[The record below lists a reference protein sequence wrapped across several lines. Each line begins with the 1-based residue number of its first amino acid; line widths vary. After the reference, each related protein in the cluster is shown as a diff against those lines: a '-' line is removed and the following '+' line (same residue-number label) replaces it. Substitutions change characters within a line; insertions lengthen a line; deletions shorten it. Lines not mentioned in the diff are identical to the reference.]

1 MVKIATMAEARD
13 QQGFR
18 LAFNRLDLTNFRN
31 YQNLRFELAEKGS
44 PLVVLTGENGAGK
57 TNLLEALSYLGPG
70 RGLRGARL
78 NDVTTKAAKGGW
90 AVSGKLARASGPCQI
105 GCGIE
110 IAEGQEFGPGRARRI
125 VVCDGQKLSGASA
138 LAPLLTI
145 IWLTPRMDRLF
156 QDGAS
161 ERRRFFDQLVTGLY
175 PDHASQISAFEKAMR
190 ERIRLLVDD
199 RHGGDEAW
207 LSALE
212 RRMAEH
218 GIALAAGRLEVLA
231 LIRSH
236 LSFAS
241 DTHFPLPDIGLEGEV
256 EEMVSSL
263 SALEAEE
270 AFAKMLQGNRRT
282 DQKAGRTLRGPH
294 KTDLLALHPDKGLVA
309 GLCSTGEQKAIL
321 IGILLAAVRLQVT
334 VKERPPVVLL
344 DEVIA
349 HLDEERRK
357 ALFKELIAL
366 GVQTWMTG
374 TDPKLFQ
381 PLKGKA
387 QFFSV
392 KDGTLEKTK

>member
-1 MVKIATMAEARD
+1 MVKIATMVRD
-13 QQGFR
+13 KQGSR

-31 YQNLRFELAEKGS
+31 YPNLRFELAEKAP

-57 TNLLEALSYLGPG
+57 TNFLEAISYLGPG

-78 NDVTTKAAKGGW
+78 GDVTTNAAKGGW
-90 AVSGKLARASGPCQI
+90 TVSGRLAKDGETCQI

-110 IAEGQEFGPGRARRI
+110 VTEGPEFGPGRARRT
-125 VVCDGQKLSGASA
+125 VVCDGQKLSGSSA
-138 LAPLLTI
+138 LASSLTI

-156 QDGAS
+156 QDGAT

-175 PDHASQISAFEKAMR
+175 PDHASQISAFERAMR
-190 ERIRLLVDD
+190 ERIRLLIDD
-199 RHGGDEAW
+199 RHGGDEVW

-218 GIALAAGRLEVLA
+218 GIALAAARLEVLA

-236 LSFAS
+236 LSFTG
-241 DTHFPLPDIGLEGEV
+241 DGHFPLPDIGLEGEV

-270 AFAKMLQGNRRT
+270 VFVALLRGNRRA

-309 GLCSTGEQKAIL
+309 GQCSTGEQKTML

-334 VKERPPVVLL
+334 VKERSPVLLL

-349 HLDEERRK
+349 HLDENRRA
-357 ALFKELIAL
+357 ALFEELIAL

-374 TDPKLFQ
+374 TDARLFR

-392 KDGTLEKTK
+392 KEGILEKTK

>member
-1 MVKIATMAEARD
+1 MVKIATMAEVRD
-13 QQGFR
+13 NQGSR
-18 LAFNRLDLTNFRN
+18 LAFNRLDLTDFRN
-31 YQNLRFELAEKGS
+31 YPSLRIELAEKG
-44 PLVVLTGENGAGK
+44 PQMVVLSGENGAGK
-57 TNLLEALSYLGPG
+57 TNLLEAISYLGPG

-78 NDVTTKAAKGGW
+78 GDVTTKDARRGW
-90 AVSGKLARASGPCQI
+90 AVSGRLATADKTCQI

-110 IAEGQEFGPGRARRI
+110 LAEGNEFGPGRARRI
-125 VVCDGQKLSGASA
+125 VVCDGQKLAGSSA
-138 LAPLLTI
+138 LAPVLTI
-145 IWLTPRMDRLF
+145 IWLTPKMDRLF
-156 QDGAS
+156 QEGAS

-175 PDHASQISAFEKAMR
+175 PGHASQISAFEKAMR
-190 ERIRLLVDD
+190 ERIRLLIGDG
-199 RHGGDEAW
+199 RGGDEVW

-218 GIALAAGRLEVLA
+218 GIALAAARLEVLA
-231 LIRSH
+231 LVRSH
-236 LSFAS
+236 LSFAN
-241 DTHFPLPDIGLEGEV
+241 DAPFPLPDLGLEGEV

-270 AFAKMLQGNRRT
+270 AFVALLKGNRRA
-282 DQKAGRTLRGPH
+282 DQRAGRTLRGPH

-309 GLCSTGEQKAIL
+309 GLCSTGEQKAML

-334 VKERPPVVLL
+334 VKERPPVLLL

-349 HLDEERRK
+349 HLDEDRRR

-374 TDPKLFQ
+374 TDSKLFQ

-387 QFFSV
+387 QFFTV
-392 KDGTLEKTK
+392 KDGNLEKIK

>member
-1 MVKIATMAEARD
+1 MVKIATMVRET
-13 QQGFR
+13 QGSR
-18 LAFNRLDLTNFRN
+18 LAFNRLDLTDFRN
-31 YQNLRFELAEKGS
+31 YPKLRIELAEGG
-44 PLVVLTGENGAGK
+44 PPMVVLAGENGAGK

-78 NDVTTKAAKGGW
+78 SDVTTKDAKGGW
-90 AVSGKLARASGPCQI
+90 AVSGRLTRPGETCQI

-125 VVCDGQKLSGASA
+125 VVCDGQKLSGSSA
-138 LAPLLTI
+138 LAPMLTI

-175 PDHASQISAFEKAMR
+175 PDHASQVSAFEKAMR
-190 ERIRLLVDD
+190 ERIRLLTDD
-199 RHGGDEAW
+199 RNAGDEAW

-218 GIALAAGRLEVLA
+218 GIALAAARLEVLA

-236 LSFAS
+236 LAFAN
-241 DTHFPLPDIGLEGEV
+241 DAHFPLPDIGLEGEV

-270 AFAKMLQGNRRT
+270 TFVALLKGNRRA

-309 GLCSTGEQKAIL
+309 GQCSTGEQKAML

-334 VKERPPVVLL
+334 VKERPPVLLL

-349 HLDEERRK
+349 HLDENRRR
-357 ALFKELIAL
+357 ALFKELVAL

-387 QFFSV
+387 QFLSV
-392 KDGTLEKTK
+392 KDGTVEKTE